1 MRVDLD
7 AFVAEHTVEWQR
19 LSQLARRRRMSMAEA
34 DELVTLYQRTG
45 SHLSTIRTSSP
56 DPALVAYLSR
66 IVLSARGS
74 ITGGSAFTWRGFG
87 RFFTEGF
94 PLAVYQAR
102 KWWIT
107 VGAVFMAST
116 VGLIYYIA
124 GHPDVQSRLLP
135 PEDAQRLASTDFA
148 SYYTEYPARDF
159 ALHVWT
165 NNALLTG
172 QCLASGILIAPVL
185 YLLFENLINVGADGG
200 FMTAYGRSGEFWGLI
215 APHGLLELTA
225 VFIGAGVGL
234 RIGWAWISPH
244 PGMSRTRSVAVT
256 ARAAMLVALGL
267 VLVLAVS
274 GVIEAFVTPAP
285 IPTAARILIGFVVWA
300 AFLGYVFV
308 LGARAQ
314 RAAVSADLD
323 PELAEAALP
332 SV

>member
-1 MRVDLD
+1 VDLD
-7 AFVAEHTVEWQR
+7 AFVAEHTAQWRR
-19 LSQLARRRRMSMAEA
+19 LTDLSRRRRMTMAEA
-34 DELVTLYQRTG
+34 DELVTLYQRAG
-45 SHLSTIRTSSP
+45 SHLSAIRSSSP

-66 IVLSARGS
+66 IVLSARGA
-74 ITGGSAFTWRGFG
+74 ITGGPAWSWRAVG

-102 KWWIT
+102 RWWIPVGVVFTALT
-107 VGAVFMAST
+107 VV
-116 VGLIYYIA
+116 LIGYIA
-124 GHPDVQSRLLP
+124 GHPDVQDRLLP
-135 PEDAQRLASTDFA
+135 PEDAQRLASTDFSA
-148 SYYTEYPARDF
+148 YYTQYPARDF

-172 QCLASGILIAPVL
+172 QCLASGILIVPVL
-185 YLLFENLINVGADGG
+185 YLLFENLLNVGADGG

-225 VFIGAGVGL
+225 VFVGAGVGL
-234 RIGWAWISPH
+234 QIGWSWISPH
-244 PGMSRTRSVAVT
+244 PGMTRTRSVAVT

-285 IPTAARILIGFVVWA
+285 LPTAVRIAIGATVWA

-308 LGARAQ
+308 FGARAE
-314 RAAVSADLD
+314 RAAASADLD
-323 PELAEAALP
+323 PDLAEAVLP
-332 SV
+332 AV